1 MKKHIF
7 SIVIFL
13 FLVNNIE
20 AQSNFYYANCQ
31 RQYWRDD
38 STSIN
43 IIVANMQ
50 NYNLIVRNLQTFFSS
65 NTDTVRYGNDD
76 DNIIV
81 ISDKLMTLNLP
92 ILLSSISQDPTD
104 TPSIIS

>member
-38 STSIN
+38 STIRGKTKRTFLYKHN
-43 IIVANMQ
+43 FARKLPEKQWVILNFAGWAGQ
-50 NYNLIVRNLQTFFSS
+50 NKLYRKLYFGLIFDGRGARFL
-65 NTDTVRYGNDD
+65 
-76 DNIIV
+76 
-81 ISDKLMTLNLP
+81 
-92 ILLSSISQDPTD
+92 
-104 TPSIIS
+104 